1 MRACFRVK
9 KNLLL
14 LLMLMGLLSTHLT
27 GCVGVSRANAQ
38 ATAPAAVPAAPTG
51 LTATSGNAQASLT
64 WTASTGA
71 TSYHVKRATLSAG
84 PFVLIGVPIASSFI
98 DTGLT
103 NGTTYFYAVSAVN
116 SVGKSGNSPSAS
128 ATPTASAAAPAA
140 PKGLTATSGNAQASL
155 TWAASTGA
163 TGYRVKRAATSAG
176 PFAQIAVPTASSLND
191 TGLINGTTYFY
202 AVSAVNSVGES
213 ATSSVASAT
222 PTASVAGPASPTG
235 LTAISGNAQVSLT
248 WAAST
253 GATSYHVKRAT
264 TSAGPFAQIAVP
276 TASSLNDTGLINGT
290 TYFYAVSAVNSVGES
305 ATSSVASATPTA
317 SVAGPASPT

>member
-84 PFVLIGVPIASSFI
+84 PFVLIGVPTAASFI

-155 TWAASTGA
+155 TWAA
-163 TGYRVKRAATSAG
+163 TSAG
-176 PFAQIAVPTASSLND
+176 PFAQIAGPTASSFID
-191 TGLINGTTYFY
+191 RGLTNGTTYFY

-213 ATSSVASAT
+213 ANSSTASAKPPASPAAPTAPAGLT
-222 PTASVAGPASPTG
+222 PTAG
-235 LTAISGNAQVSLT
+235 
-248 WAAST
+248 
-253 GATSYHVKRAT
+253 
-264 TSAGPFAQIAVP
+264 
-276 TASSLNDTGLINGT
+276 
-290 TYFYAVSAVNSVGES
+290 
-305 ATSSVASATPTA
+305 
-317 SVAGPASPT
+317 